1 MSGSGIV
8 AHEVY
13 VEKEILSPS
22 ETGAA
27 GELVLETFWLAEPDP
42 DGQIEMTLLG
52 VNDEITGIKELVS
65 ALEFKRRFRHRPGY
79 FDNRPSPQERLLQK
93 IIAIAEG
100 HYANRE
106 YHSAEYEFK
115 NALKLDEDSVRANF
129 GLGLT
134 YMALEEVEKA
144 RYVFVKLA
152 GLDAVYRPEHKHLFN
167 EFGIK
172 LRQLGLYGEALEHY
186 HRALQISQDDEHLWF
201 NLGRALSENGR
212 SELAVRIMRKAMS
225 LNPNFWEARQ
235 YLQRYLTQDE
245 AAEPGRADG
254 APLTQV
260 EPEPSR
266 GLKGDF
272 RLKGKRRSDDNCD
285 FTFEPS

>member
-1 MSGSGIV
+1 MTGSGPL

-13 VEKEILSPS
+13 VEKVILSPK
-22 ETGAA
+22 ETSDA
-27 GELVLETFWLAEPDP
+27 GKLVLETYWLAEPGP
-42 DGQIEMTLLG
+42 DGQMEMTLLG

-65 ALEFKRRFRHRPGY
+65 APEFKRRFHHSPGY
-79 FDNRPSPQERLLQK
+79 FDNRLSPQERLLQK

-100 HYANRE
+100 HYASRE

-134 YMALEEVEKA
+134 YVALKEVEKA

-152 GLDAVYRPEHKHLFN
+152 GLEAVYRPEHKHLFN

-172 LRQLGLYGEALEHY
+172 LRQLGLYGEAIEHY
-186 HRALQISQDDEHLWF
+186 HRALQIAQDDEHLWF
-201 NLGRALSENGR
+201 NLGRVLSETGR

-225 LNPNFWEARQ
+225 LNPNFWEARH
-235 YLQRYLTQDE
+235 YLQSYLSQDE
-245 AAEPGRADG
+245 AAEPGRADE
-254 APLTQV
+254 PRLSQV
-260 EPEPSR
+260 EPGPSQ

-272 RLKGKRRSDDNCD
+272 RLKGKRQKDDNCD